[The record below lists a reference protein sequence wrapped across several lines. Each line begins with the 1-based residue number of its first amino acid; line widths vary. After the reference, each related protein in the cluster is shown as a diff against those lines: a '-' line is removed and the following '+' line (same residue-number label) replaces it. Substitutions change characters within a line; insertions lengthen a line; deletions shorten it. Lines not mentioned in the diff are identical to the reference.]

1 MKKVILLIACIALIG
16 LCKAQKGFRITG
28 SLGQLQQD
36 TFYLV
41 VPNLNGTVNVLGVS
55 ILKEGNIEFQGQVL
69 EPVMA
74 TIMTSDKQG
83 SIPLMLENTDYSIR
97 IGSESIVVEGGAEQA
112 VFNQFTILQR
122 EAAQQQQKLQTDMKI
137 AYEEGN
143 QMRVAALSGQGQKFM
158 QNMQKRQMEIVK
170 QNANTSAAAY
180 IVLAC
185 GMQAPPEQLQELYN
199 LLGERARTSVY
210 GKVIAAQLM
219 ELGKIAEGKV
229 APDFVMYSPKGETIS
244 LYGIKAKVKLLDFWA
259 SWCGPCRAENPN
271 VIRLYKKYHSK
282 GLEVVGFS
290 LDDNKS
296 KWVQAIME
304 DGLPWLNGS
313 DLKGQASE
321 IGRLYNV
328 RSIPFTLLLD
338 ENNRIVG
345 KNLRGKELTK
355 KIEELLKSK

>member
-1 MKKVILLIACIALIG
+1 MKKIVLLIACIALLG
-16 LCKAQKGFRITG
+16 LCKAQKRYRITG
-28 SLGQLQQD
+28 NLGQLQQE

-41 VPNLNGTVNVLGVS
+41 VPNLNGTLNVLGVS
-55 ILKEGNIEFQGQVL
+55 ILKDGNIEFQGQVP

-74 TIMTSDKQG
+74 TMMTSDRQG

-97 IGSESIVVEGGAEQA
+97 IGSESIVVEGGTEQA
-112 VFNQFTILQR
+112 VFNQFTVLQR
-122 EAAQQQQKLQTDMKI
+122 EAARQQQKLQADMKT

-158 QNMQKRQMEIVK
+158 QSMQKRQMEIVK
-170 QNANTSAAAY
+170 QYANTSAAAY

-199 LLGERARTSVY
+199 LLGEHARASVY

-229 APDFVMYSPKGETIS
+229 APDFVMYSPKGEAIS
-244 LYGIKAKVKLLDFWA
+244 LYGVKAKVKLVDFWA

-271 VIRLYKKYHSK
+271 VIRLYKKYHRK

-304 DGLPWLNGS
+304 DGLPWINGS
-313 DLKGQASE
+313 DLKGQSSE